1 MLNTD
6 MAAYYAKRA
15 ATHEEDY
22 AKPEWQHDL
31 AVVRNWIHA
40 QVAHRHVLELGCGTG
55 YWTAEVAQVAASV
68 LATDRSDPMI
78 DRAKSKNLA
87 AGKVSFALADA
98 FDITIDQLAVPLDA
112 VNAVNAIFAA
122 GWWSHV
128 LREEQDRLLTRL
140 RQQVAQDTLLVLVD
154 HVCVEGSSTSI
165 ARTDLQGNTF
175 QIRTLDG
182 ERFEILKNFP
192 SDSALRKRFAAHL
205 KDIRIQRLE
214 HFWMMSG
221 RLR

>member
-15 ATHEEDY
+15 ATHDEEY
-22 AKPEWQHDL
+22 AKAEWQHDL
-31 AVVRNWIHA
+31 LVVRNWIKA

-68 LATDRSDPMI
+68 LATDRSGPMI
-78 DRAKSKNLA
+78 DRAKSKNLD
-87 AGKVSFALADA
+87 AGKVRFALVDA
-98 FDITIDQLAVPLDA
+98 FDITIDRPSIAA
-112 VNAVNAIFAA
+112 NAVDAIFAA

-140 RQQVAQDTLLVLVD
+140 RQQVAQDALLVLVD
-154 HVCVEGSSTSI
+154 HVYVEGSSTSI

-182 ERFEILKNFP
+182 ERFEVLKNFP

-205 KDIRIQRLE
+205 KDIRIHRIE
-214 HFWMMSG
+214 HFWMLSG

>member
-6 MAAYYAKRA
+6 MTAYYAKRA
-15 ATHEEDY
+15 ATHEEEY
-22 AKPEWQHDL
+22 ANPEWQHDL

-40 QVAHRHVLELGCGTG
+40 QLTHRHVLELGCGTG
-55 YWTAEVAQVAASV
+55 YWTAEVAHVAASV
-68 LATDRSDPMI
+68 LATDCSGPMI
-78 DRAKSKNLA
+78 DRAKSKNLPA
-87 AGKVSFALADA
+87 DKVRFALADA
-98 FDITIDQLAVPLDA
+98 FDITLDGLAVAGEA
-112 VNAVNAIFAA
+112 VEAIFAA

-128 LREEQDRLLTRL
+128 LREEQDRLMTRL

-154 HVCVEGSSTSI
+154 HVYVEGSSTSI

-182 ERFEILKNFP
+182 ERFELLKNFP
-192 SDSALRKRFAAHL
+192 SDSALRKRFGAHL

-214 HFWMMSG
+214 HFWMLSG